1 MHESHPL
8 KQAVTNFYVNKDAGK
23 ALYDL
28 AMDAE
33 SRYKGKDYSLE
44 HLEFTVVRAHYL
56 VQAAHDGEVTWALR
70 GELIS
75 TAMSMGLHRDPSQ
88 WAMLPEIAERRRWL
102 WWHVLSFERWQ
113 AFLLGRPL
121 SVANHHFDTELPSAQ
136 FEPAPG
142 MSGCTYVAA
151 LVSFRLAAVL
161 GGMVD
166 DALALR
172 PVPYEDVQQHDRA
185 LVQWMEELPSEWEF
199 SETQLA
205 AHLRAD
211 DLGRSRLVVQA
222 MCLRMSCYHIRLT
235 LHRPYASR
243 FATLPDGNDPQ
254 DVVMSTEIAIS
265 TAEQLL
271 SLSSQ
276 YYTHAPNNP
285 VPPGHLGFMPFQIF
299 SAAMF
304 TAFQLIAAPTGP
316 QVERHHLNM
325 ARAMEML
332 RGTAPHASGGAV
344 ADQAV
349 QILDALAVLWSDQFV
364 NQKVGAANE
373 AQKQGVLAR
382 VRTLAFPFHTAAPA
396 VKIESSANNYAIA
409 AAGDPVPSLAEAYT
423 FGSRGTI
430 MPDMSYSG
438 HRAHF
443 STDAPYGVQSSLS
456 VQLPTQPV
464 PGPYSSDSSSSTSQW
479 PPPSPH
485 HLSPHNHPTQS
496 GSVPEY
502 WSYNTLPQLSPS
514 GTVALQARPF
524 QAAGELG
531 WFPPKAGM
539 PASAGTRWGAGLG
552 FDRHEWTAFT
562 QTMGPTYPPPQQSR
576 PMQGAQ
582 QQHGTYGTPPP

>member
-211 DLGRSRLVVQA
+211 DLGCGNRTCAGHVPAHVL
-222 MCLRMSCYHIRLT
+222 
-235 LHRPYASR
+235 
-243 FATLPDGNDPQ
+243 LP
-254 DVVMSTEIAIS
+254 
-265 TAEQLL
+265 
-271 SLSSQ
+271 
-276 YYTHAPNNP
+276 HP
-285 VPPGHLGFMPFQIF
+285 V
-299 SAAMF
+299 
-304 TAFQLIAAPTGP
+304 
-316 QVERHHLNM
+316 
-325 ARAMEML
+325 
-332 RGTAPHASGGAV
+332 
-344 ADQAV
+344 D
-349 QILDALAVLWSDQFV
+349 
-364 NQKVGAANE
+364 
-373 AQKQGVLAR
+373 
-382 VRTLAFPFHTAAPA
+382 AAPA
-396 VKIESSANNYAIA
+396 VRLAVRDA
-409 AAGDPVPSLAEAYT
+409 ARRERPSRRCDEHGD
-423 FGSRGTI
+423 
-430 MPDMSYSG
+430 
-438 HRAHF
+438 
-443 STDAPYGVQSSLS
+443 
-456 VQLPTQPV
+456 
-464 PGPYSSDSSSSTSQW
+464 SD
-479 PPPSPH
+479 
-485 HLSPHNHPTQS
+485 
-496 GSVPEY
+496 
-502 WSYNTLPQLSPS
+502 
-514 GTVALQARPF
+514 
-524 QAAGELG
+524 
-531 WFPPKAGM
+531 
-539 PASAGTRWGAGLG
+539 
-552 FDRHEWTAFT
+552 
-562 QTMGPTYPPPQQSR
+562 
-576 PMQGAQ
+576 
-582 QQHGTYGTPPP
+582 QHGRAAS

>member
-1 MHESHPL
+1 
-8 KQAVTNFYVNKDAGK
+8 
-23 ALYDL
+23 
-28 AMDAE
+28 
-33 SRYKGKDYSLE
+33 
-44 HLEFTVVRAHYL
+44 
-56 VQAAHDGEVTWALR
+56 
-70 GELIS
+70 
-75 TAMSMGLHRDPSQ
+75 
-88 WAMLPEIAERRRWL
+88 
-102 WWHVLSFERWQ
+102 
-113 AFLLGRPL
+113 
-121 SVANHHFDTELPSAQ
+121 
-136 FEPAPG
+136 
-142 MSGCTYVAA
+142 
-151 LVSFRLAAVL
+151 
-161 GGMVD
+161 
-166 DALALR
+166 
-172 PVPYEDVQQHDRA
+172 
-185 LVQWMEELPSEWEF
+185 
-199 SETQLA
+199 
-205 AHLRAD
+205 
-211 DLGRSRLVVQA
+211 
-222 MCLRMSCYHIRLT
+222 
-235 LHRPYASR
+235 
-243 FATLPDGNDPQ
+243 
-254 DVVMSTEIAIS
+254 MSTEIAIS

-396 VKIESSANNYAIA
+396 VKIESSANNNYAIA
-409 AAGDPVPSLAEAYT
+409 AVGDPVPSSAEAYT